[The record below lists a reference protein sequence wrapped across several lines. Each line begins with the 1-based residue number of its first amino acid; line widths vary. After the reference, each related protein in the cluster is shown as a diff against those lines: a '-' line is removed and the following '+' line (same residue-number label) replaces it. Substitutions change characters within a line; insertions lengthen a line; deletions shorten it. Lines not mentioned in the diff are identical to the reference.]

1 MKSEMGS
8 QHWSSHFNRN
18 ESALW
23 SNSLFLCLI
32 FLMGVGLVQVYSS
45 SYIYASE
52 TYNNGL
58 FFFNRQLIFSLIG
71 LTTMI
76 VAASI
81 PLEFIRKYGWV
92 LWILSGLAIA
102 LTLIPGVGVRVGGA
116 ARWLQLPF
124 GIRVEPSEVLKLS
137 FGLWVAS
144 LVLKEKKMPLLLMIA
159 LTLGPL
165 VMLLKQP
172 DFGSFSLIIITA
184 LSLLVAFGLKWRWI
198 IAGVVTATPLFYYLV
213 MMVPYRKARV
223 LAYLDPWADPD
234 QKGFQ
239 LIQSML
245 SFHSGGLTGQ
255 GLGSG
260 QGKLFF
266 LPEAHTDFTLAVFG
280 EEMGFVGYLLLLSLY
295 LFILFRAFQI
305 AIRVEDKF
313 YKIVAL
319 SAATFF
325 GLGVFINSGVVM
337 GLLPTKGLTLPF
349 LSYGGS
355 SLVTLCFTFGLLL
368 NIERRQKDR
377 PFRNVRI

>member
-1 MKSEMGS
+1 MRP
-8 QHWSSHFNRN
+8 QDWSRN
-18 ESALW
+18 LGRTENALW
-23 SNSLFLCLI
+23 SNSLFLSLI
-32 FLMGVGLVQVYSS
+32 LLMGIGLVQVYSS
-45 SYIYASE
+45 SYIFASE
-52 TYNNGL
+52 TYDNGL
-58 FFFNRQLIFSLIG
+58 FFFNRQLIFSLLG
-71 LTTMI
+71 I
-76 VAASI
+76 VTLVTVASI
-81 PLEFIRKYGWV
+81 PLELIRKYGWL

-137 FGLWVAS
+137 FGLWVATFF
-144 LVLKEKKMPLLLMIA
+144 LNERKMKLGLFVA
-159 LTLGPL
+159 LTLAPL
-165 VMLLKQP
+165 IMLLKQP
-172 DFGSFSLIIITA
+172 DFGSFALTLIVT

-198 IAGVVTATPLFYYLV
+198 VAGVLTAAPLFYYLV

-223 LAYLDPWADPD
+223 LAYLDPWADPE

-280 EEMGFVGYLLLLSLY
+280 EEMGFIGYVLLLSIY
-295 LFILFRAFQI
+295 LFILFRSFQI

-349 LSYGGS
+349 MSYGGS

-368 NIERRQKDR
+368 NIERRQKEN